1 MATTGKERFTFR
13 SAGALFML
21 SAVSEILSLT
31 DRVPLFGALR
41 GGTAVVIYHLIYAA
55 LFVIMGAGLWDAKRW
70 GANAVMGATAFYT
83 VDHALRM
90 LSPGTLS
97 AYMFQDLGSY
107 IGLILPVGK
116 QAYRQFAELSTLLFL
131 ACWWAFA
138 WYTYARRD
146 YFRAGGK

>member
-1 MATTGKERFTFR
+1 MAATGKERFTFR

-21 SAVSEILSLT
+21 SAVSEIFSLT

-41 GGTAVVIYHLIYAA
+41 DGATVVTYHLLYAA

-70 GANAVMGATAFYT
+70 GDKAVLGATAFYT
-83 VDHALRM
+83 VDHALRL
-90 LSPGTLS
+90 LSPATLS
-97 AYMFQDLGSY
+97 AYLFQDLGSY
-107 IGLILPVGK
+107 IGLILPVGR
-116 QAYRQFAELSTLLFL
+116 QAFQQIAELMTLLFL

-146 YFRAGGK
+146 YFRASGK